1 MTGIIFNNV
10 TSLSLGLLRGMEK
23 TSIMEI
29 LSWGEDDLPSEAI
42 KRGTTYILMST
53 LFGNLLRWSLGA
65 YLLKRDESEDE
76 ELIIPNL
83 ENNNNDSKNTAIII
97 PSSSLENVTVVDE
110 RTPLIYNDSS
120 ERSSLK
126 NIVPRIISQD
136 SIIRI
141 ILNKINEIMNPPL
154 YAALIALL
162 VGITPPIKALF
173 FGDDAPFY
181 LTITHTME
189 YLGSMAIPLTLITLG
204 AQLRNLPR
212 TRGQEMMPAINYV
225 MACRFLVMP
234 IIGITTILLT
244 RSWYISDPMFWFVL
258 ILLACGPPAVNCM
271 NLTQLTGTFQEEMAT
286 LLFYS
291 YIAVVPMITMLLMV
305 ILTIISKVASE

>member
-1 MTGIIFNNV
+1 LSKPKTKFIMTGIIFNNV

-53 LFGNLLRWSLGA
+53 LFGA

-173 FGDDAPFY
+173 F
-181 LTITHTME
+181 
-189 YLGSMAIPLTLITLG
+189 
-204 AQLRNLPR
+204 
-212 TRGQEMMPAINYV
+212 
-225 MACRFLVMP
+225 
-234 IIGITTILLT
+234 
-244 RSWYISDPMFWFVL
+244 
-258 ILLACGPPAVNCM
+258 
-271 NLTQLTGTFQEEMAT
+271 
-286 LLFYS
+286 
-291 YIAVVPMITMLLMV
+291 
-305 ILTIISKVASE
+305 

>member
-1 MTGIIFNNV
+1 
-10 TSLSLGLLRGMEK
+10 MEK

-42 KRGTTYILMST
+42 KRGTTYILIST
-53 LFGNLLRWSLGA
+53 LFGNLLR
-65 YLLKRDESEDE
+65 DENEDE
-76 ELIIPNL
+76 ELIIPIL

-120 ERSSLK
+120 ERPSLK

-225 MACRFLVMP
+225 MVCRFLVMP
-234 IIGITTILLT
+234 IIGIITILLT